1 MDELTQATPEVSA
14 DLNDIDISDID
25 FGADLN
31 DDVEPQ
37 ETLTEDAT
45 LETDEADPAE
55 AEDGEA
61 GTEEIETEETKET
74 DQFALKHLGE
84 EKSVSRDEV
93 ITLAQKGMDYDRVR
107 QKHDELNTEFSTLK
121 AEKSKADETI
131 SFLSELAQEQGFSDV
146 NSFVNET
153 RAALIAE
160 KDSIDITVAR
170 KQIEIE
176 HKEKELAKKEAK
188 LTAEKTEKDGAE
200 ESAKKSQEKQ
210 QADFLEFANEY
221 KDLNPDDI
229 SKDVWT
235 IYNKGG
241 CSLVQ
246 AYIKHENAQLKAQ
259 LAADK
264 KNTENKYRSTGS
276 MHTAGNKATGDP
288 WLSDLESRI

>member
-146 NSFVNET
+146 NAFVNET

-221 KDLNPDDI
+221 KDLKPDDI

-264 KNTENKYRSTGS
+264 KNAENKHRSTGS

>member
-74 DQFALKHLGE
+74 DQFSLKHLGE

-221 KDLNPDDI
+221 KDLKPDDI

-264 KNTENKYRSTGS
+264 KNAENKHRSTGS
-276 MHTAGNKATGDP
+276 MHTAGNKTTGDP